1 MMTHMATNGVGTTDN
16 SGDTNVMASIE
27 DGHVDRFVI
36 ADVTR
41 DDAYLTL
48 PLVDAACLS
57 TWR

>member
-1 MMTHMATNGVGTTDN
+1 MATNGVGTTDN